1 MHIKYV
7 LHNITCGLLGP
18 CAAMPRAS
26 EAVSRCTKARAWVSC
41 GANESNVKAQKS
53 PWRDTRNAIGVS

>member
-1 MHIKYV
+1 MHIKYEKYE
-7 LHNITCGLLGP
+7 LYNITCGLLDLLGP
-18 CAAMPRAS
+18 CAAGMPRAS

-53 PWRDTRNAIGVS
+53 P